1 MLLAQALV
9 DELAHDQAVEH
20 AHTAGFRRREDAEA
34 HAHDDAQREKQ
45 RPEGLERLPADLAE
59 RCTAGTGR
67 RVATLF
73 GDDRHGDHQ
82 RHSHEQTG
90 HVAGGKEL
98 ADGRTGDQAV
108 DDEVDSG
115 RDDGRD
121 ARGRRRDR
129 GGEALAVAALFHLG
143 HEQLAL
149 HGGVGVGRA
158 GAAAHEHAQQ
168 DIDLRKAAGQMPG
181 ERVGKV
187 HQPRADA
194 AVVHDRAAHD
204 EKRDRKE
211 RERLRGRDELL
222 HQQVRHGRRV
232 NEAEIGQC
240 RGKERVGDGDAREI
254 QHERDDD
261 RQDRKERAH
270 ASTSPSSLL
279 PPLMSL
285 MKMTSE

>member
-1 MLLAQALV
+1 MMPSGKNSAQKDLSACRPISPSV
-9 DELAHDQAVEH
+9 A
-20 AHTAGFRRREDAEA
+20 RRGRD
-34 HAHDDAQREKQ
+34 
-45 RPEGLERLPADLAE
+45 
-59 RCTAGTGR
+59 R
-67 RVATLF
+67 RVAALF

-168 DIDLRKAAGQMPG
+168 DVDLRKAAGQMPG

-211 RERLRGRDELL
+211 RERLRGRDKLL